1 MEHDGV
7 AVSRRPDIDLDE
19 VDAQREGFGDG
30 R

>member
-1 MEHDGV
+1 V